1 MFARVL
7 GRPGFLWSVLSRAAG
22 FRLRVPASM
31 TTRADEAAY
40 GVKSACIPWL
50 VRVFLHAFE
59 RGFDD
64 IHLLGFALTGPRVA
78 ALFELYALPFYQ
90 QVEAFVAI
98 IDVDENIPAIV
109 AGDEAVPFIRPEEF
123 DRDVLHSNFL
133 NRSD

>member
-1 MFARVL
+1 VFARVL
-7 GRPGFLWSVLSRAAG
+7 GRLGFLWSVLSRAASFRAARSG
-22 FRLRVPASM
+22 FHDDSP
-31 TTRADEAAY
+31 DEAAY

-64 IHLLGFALTGPRVA
+64 IHLLGFDLTGPRVA

-90 QVEAFVAI
+90 QVEDFVAI

-123 DRDVLHSNFL
+123 DRAVLHSNFL